1 MRTLARLATFAL
13 ASLLSASL
21 AAPAAAAVSSPKTP
35 TLEERLVNGVD
46 SPRALADLYRLYER
60 RDRTRD
66 LSGVAA
72 LLDQVAASPKARP
85 DVKAL
90 AIELRSQIAISEG
103 QLPQARALADKVAP
117 VRGWS
122 ILGPFENEGRS
133 GLSKEYPPEKDGVDP
148 AAVMAGKDH
157 EIRWRAPPELAAF
170 GFVDLSSAIY
180 PRQNVAIYAATNI
193 KSERDR
199 AVLLH
204 LGASGASK
212 LWVNGELVSEDP
224 NEHPS
229 RWDQRAVA
237 ARLREGDN
245 TFLLKIAHAAGKLG
259 FSLRLCDEH
268 DVPLVALAR
277 RAHPP
282 KAKVAVTAG
291 LKVPSAEHTPQ
302 AAKPLP
308 LPVALDGVADLQALA
323 AASPADAQLQ
333 EDLAILLAYRR
344 PDDDTERLALKALEK
359 AAAAAPGD
367 VEIELRLA
375 RHQEK
380 DGNKKRSAI
389 ERALEKHPNDVDALC
404 AMALYRLDR
413 GDGWQALG
421 LAERARDQAPKSLW
435 TAQTLARALESVG
448 LSAKASQIRLEAG
461 KQSADAPR
469 AHKLAAQALRRL
481 ARQDEAMAELRWSIA
496 ARFDDTDARGELTGM
511 LLDRGDLDSA
521 LKLVADAAV
530 LDPASVYPKLRAGE
544 LLSQNGRHEAADQ
557 AYAAALALSPDDPDV
572 HEAVG
577 RHQLRRRDEGKAL
590 TAFNTALA
598 LKPQNPALRE
608 LVRSVKA
615 DENYAQP
622 YLYDAAALYKEA
634 RTELGPPIEDDLE
647 VLTDLTVTRV
657 FPNGLASRTRQ
668 LVVRVLSQRGV
679 DAARVQSSQY
689 SPDRQ
694 VVKIERAR
702 ILRPDGSVQD
712 SRSEGERN
720 LSEPWY
726 GLYYDVRAR
735 TVSFPQLQPGDAI
748 ELVTRTDD
756 AGSANLFAD
765 YFGDFSFLQSTWR
778 KRIAD
783 YVLLG
788 PPGRKFYS
796 NATPLP
802 TLRHVEQKLPDGGT
816 FLRWTATD
824 VPRLVPE
831 PGMPGSSELL
841 AHVHVSTY
849 KDWESVGKF
858 YWGLVKDQLR
868 VTDEIR
874 AAASEVVKGLD
885 PKDELGRIRALY
897 SFVVSRTR
905 YVGLEFGIHSFKPYS
920 VDTILSRKFGDC
932 KDKASLLHALL
943 ESVGIDS
950 RLTLLRMKRLGGIES
965 DIASLA
971 VFNHAV
977 LYVPKYELFLDG
989 TAEFHGST
997 ELPAEDRGAEVLVVE
1012 PAGAGISRFFRVP
1025 ESKPE
1030 DNADEARGVV
1040 TLAADGSASLE
1051 IEGKARGTWTAELR
1065 RQFESPDTRQRLAE
1079 EQLGRAAFPGV
1090 KVTKVDVSDPHDLE
1104 RPFETKFSAQMA
1116 GFAAAD
1122 GAGKLKFRPFGQRGS
1137 YVEAYASLSKR
1148 LLPQRFSAPHSQQLR
1163 YEIELPKGFV
1173 ATLPDDLA
1181 EQSPQGTFKVNY
1193 KQDGGR
1199 VTADLLVQIRGGS
1212 LQPAGYQAFRAF
1224 LGRLDA
1230 ALQRQVEAAP
1240 MTTTADAQ
1248 PIPSGAPGG
1257 R

>member
-1 MRTLARLATFAL
+1 MRTLARLAVVAL
-13 ASLLSASL
+13 ASQLSAL
-21 AAPAAAAVSSPKTP
+21 VAAPALAAVTAPKTP
-35 TLEERLVNGVD
+35 TLEERLAAEVD

-66 LSGVAA
+66 LTSVAA
-72 LLDQVAASPKARP
+72 VLDQVAASPKARP

-90 AIELRSQIAISEG
+90 ALELRSQIAVSEG

-117 VRGWS
+117 LRGWS

-133 GLSKEYPPEKDGVDP
+133 GLSKAWPPETDGIDP
-148 AAVMAGKDH
+148 DAVMPGKDH
-157 EIRWRAPPELAAF
+157 DVRWRAPPELAAY
-170 GFVDLSSAIY
+170 GYVDLSSAIH
-180 PRQNVAIYAATNI
+180 PRQNVAVYASTVV
-193 KSERDR
+193 KSEKDR

-229 RWDQRAVA
+229 RWDQRGVA

-268 DVPLVALAR
+268 DAPLVALAR

-282 KAKVAVTAG
+282 KSKVAVTAA
-291 LKVPSAEHTPQ
+291 LKLPPAEHPAV
-302 AAKPLP
+302 AARHA
-308 LPVALDGVADLQALA
+308 LPVALDGVAELQALA
-323 AASPADAQLQ
+323 DAAPGDAQLQ

-389 ERALEKHPNDVDALC
+389 ERALEKHPTDVDALC

-421 LAERARDQAPKSLW
+421 LAERAREQAPKSLW

-448 LSAKASQIRLEAG
+448 LSAKASQVRLEAS
-461 KQSADAPR
+461 KEAPDSPR
-469 AHKLAAQALRRL
+469 AHKLASQALRRL
-481 ARQDEAMAELRWSIA
+481 ARQDEAMSELRWSIA
-496 ARFDDTDARGELTGM
+496 ARFDDSDARGELTGM

-530 LDPASVYPKLRAGE
+530 LDPASVYPKLRAAE
-544 LLSQNGRHEAADQ
+544 LLSQNGRHEAADKV
-557 AYAAALALSPDDPDV
+557 YEAALQLAPDDPDV

-577 RHQLRRRDEGKAL
+577 RHQLRRGDEAKAL
-590 TAFNTALA
+590 AAFNAALA

-622 YLYDAAALYKEA
+622 YLYDALALYKEA
-634 RTELGPPIEDDLE
+634 RTELAAPVEDDLE

-668 LVVRVLSQRGV
+668 LIVRVLSQRGV

-694 VVKIERAR
+694 VVKVERAR
-702 ILRPDGSVQD
+702 ILRPDGTVQD

-726 GLYYDVRAR
+726 GLYYDVRSR
-735 TVSFPQLQPGDAI
+735 TVAFPQLQPGDAI

-788 PPGRKFYS
+788 PPGRTFYS
-796 NATPLP
+796 KATPLP
-802 TLRHVEQKLPDGGT
+802 TLKHVEHKLPDGGT

-874 AAASEVVKGLD
+874 AAANDVVKGID

-950 RLTLLRMKRLGGIES
+950 RLTLLRMKKLGGIEA

-997 ELPAEDRGAEVLVVE
+997 ELPSEDRGAEVLVVE
-1012 PAGAGISRFFRVP
+1012 PGGNGVSKFFRVP

-1040 TLAADGSASLE
+1040 TLAADGSASLT
-1051 IEGKARGTWTAELR
+1051 IDGKARGTWTAELR

-1079 EQLGRAAFPGV
+1079 EQLGRAAFPGIKIV
-1090 KVTKVDVSDPHDLE
+1090 KVDVSDPHDIE
-1104 RPFETKFSAQMA
+1104 SPFQTKFSALMA
-1116 GFAAAD
+1116 GFATSD
-1122 GAGKLKFRPFGQRGS
+1122 GGKLRFRPFGQRGS

-1163 YEIELPKGFV
+1163 YEIELPKGFT
-1173 ATLPDDLA
+1173 ATLPEDLS
-1181 EQSPQGTFKVNY
+1181 EESPQGTFKVNY
-1193 KQDGGR
+1193 KRDGSR

-1212 LQPAGYQAFRAF
+1212 LQPSGYQAFRAF

-1240 MTTTADAQ
+1240 QTTTADAQ
-1248 PIPSGAPGG
+1248 PVLNGVTGG